1 MFEGPLVFA
10 LSDIQFVDPVCTTK
24 RIPLFRAHGN
34 QGLFRQ
40 GDQKISLKKEEDSWN
55 THRKRETPCSIK
67 LYVQGSEY
75 AQGIEIP
82 S

>member
-40 GDQKISLKKEEDSWN
+40 GDQKISLNYQGRRKTHGTHTEKEK
-55 THRKRETPCSIK
+55 HHVP
-67 LYVQGSEY
+67 
-75 AQGIEIP
+75 
-82 S
+82 